1 VSLSRSPTSQFLRF
15 ALVGTAGFIVDSG
28 VLYLAMG
35 LLHANHYSG
44 RLLSFLTA
52 ATFTWAMNRRYTF
65 ADRRGA
71 HLPREWLKFLAA
83 NSLGGAANYGV
94 YALLVTASAFISDWP
109 VIGVA
114 AGSLVG
120 LALNF
125 CLSRQLV
132 FNQRSS

>member
-1 VSLSRSPTSQFLRF
+1 VNLPCGPASQFLRF
-15 ALVGTAGFIVDSG
+15 ALVGTAGFVVDSA

-35 LLHANHYSG
+35 TLHANHYSG

-65 ADRRGA
+65 ADEFE
-71 HLPREWLKFLAA
+71 PAA
-83 NSLGGAANYGV
+83 RVVCPCNHSGRSNYGV
-94 YALLVTASAFISDWP
+94 YAAGGFHIIADRP

-120 LALNF
+120 LAINF
-125 CLSRQLV
+125 YLSRRMV
-132 FNQRSS
+132 FNKHSS